1 MSQILN
7 IFRKDARHHWPE
19 ILVSWAMVAIYIWNQ
34 PRKWADQTVG
44 IRFIDRLLD
53 FLPVLLVLSWAFL
66 VARLVQS
73 ESLVGDRQFWITRP
87 YAWHK
92 LLAAKFLGVLALI
105 NLPLFIGQIVLLKLA
120 HFPIM
125 RSLWGL
131 VEIHLMF
138 VGVFLAGALA
148 LAAVTSSIG
157 QAALALLIL
166 VVLILGMAW
175 LDSLVPN
182 ASASNDTDGI
192 QALIYF
198 ACCITVVLMQYRYRR
213 TSLSRLVILST
224 IVLIVLILVL
234 TPYEAIFRRNYPLP
248 TKDHPLPAKFTLDR
262 SLSFAH
268 EEKESSRWIPDEI
281 SLELPFQVT
290 DLDAKSFVQI
300 EAMRLD
306 LELTG
311 GRHWTSHWRSL
322 SNVIFYSRTRTW
334 PSISME
340 TKFYDGIK
348 NTPVKARVSL
358 GMRSFLLGAAS
369 AVTVAGDRTSLPE
382 NTRCVDNLTEN
393 WLQCFSALRQP
404 KPIVIMAELPNPECR
419 VSERATAEEPWA
431 RVPAAY
437 YDLGLDTSPDFDLSP
452 IQNFSI
458 GLSKYYFY
466 EDHEIRLP
474 VCSGT
479 RLLVSKPELQYAV
492 REEIDLGEIT
502 LANYHPTFPRKII
515 PPLKRPQ
522 QAPSDSLSQNFTP
535 EVAPAKMRIAV
546 D

>member
-7 IFRKDARHHWPE
+7 IFQKDARHHWIE
-19 ILVSWAMVAIYIWNQ
+19 VLVSWAMIAIYVWDQ
-34 PRKWADQTVG
+34 PRKWSSQTTS
-44 IRFIDRLLD
+44 IRFIDGLLN

-87 YAWHK
+87 YTWYK
-92 LLAAKFLGVLALI
+92 LLAAKFLAILALI
-105 NLPLFIGQIVLLKLA
+105 NLPLLISQILLLKLA
-120 HFPIM
+120 HFPIIH
-125 RSLWGL
+125 SVWGL

-148 LAAVTSSIG
+148 LAVVTSSIG
-157 QAALALLIL
+157 QAALALLML

-182 ASASNDTDGI
+182 AAASSDTDGV
-192 QALIYF
+192 QAIVYF
-198 ACCITVVLMQYRYRR
+198 ACCITVVLVQYRYRR
-213 TSLSRLVILST
+213 TLLSRLVIVST

-234 TPYEAIFRRNYPLP
+234 APYEAMFQRNYPLP
-248 TKDHPLPAKFTLDR
+248 TKDHPLPAKFTFDR

-268 EEKESSRWIPDEI
+268 EEKEPSRWITDET

-306 LELTG
+306 LELPG

-322 SNVIFYSRTRTW
+322 SNVIFYGRTRTW
-334 PSISME
+334 PSISVE
-340 TKFYDGIK
+340 TKFYEGIK
-348 NTPVKARVSL
+348 NTAVKARVSL
-358 GMRSFLLGAAS
+358 GMRSFWLGAPS
-369 AVTVAGDRTSLPE
+369 TVSVAGDRTSLPE
-382 NTRCVDNLTEN
+382 NTHCVDNLTEN
-393 WLQCFSALRQP
+393 WLQCFSALRRP
-404 KPIVIMAELPNPECR
+404 KPIVIMAELPNSECP
-419 VSERATAEEPWA
+419 VSDRATAEEPWA
-431 RVPAAY
+431 ELPAAY

-452 IQNFSI
+452 IENFSI
-458 GLSKYYFY
+458 GLSKFYFY

-479 RLLVSKPELQYAV
+479 RLLLSKPNLQYAV
-492 REEIDLGEIT
+492 RDELDLGEIT

-515 PPLKRPQ
+515 PPAKKRPQ
-522 QAPSDSLSQNFTP
+522 APTDSLSQNFTP
-535 EVAPAKMRIAV
+535 EIVPSKTKMAA